1 MSKLRTR
8 IFQDGIDA
16 GRRAM
21 LMICTGRVAETIR
34 GASVI
39 KRWTVGMLLAC
50 VVAFAAHAGAPK
62 VGRGDL
68 PPDVFGKDESGQ
80 PISLERHRGK
90 VVIVTFWATW
100 CPYCL
105 KELPVLENIQNR
117 AGKDRI
123 EVIAVNWK
131 EDRDTYRAVRR
142 ALKGLTLTL
151 TSDTSG
157 QIGEAYGVASIP
169 HMLMI
174 GKDGRV
180 DSVRR
185 GYSEE
190 HLEDIAADLNRL
202 LQAPG
207 PDVATAAAAGSTS
220 APVAAGSAD

>member
-1 MSKLRTR
+1 MAFGAHAAAPK
-8 IFQDGIDA
+8 IDA
-16 GRRAM
+16 GDM
-21 LMICTGRVAETIR
+21 
-34 GASVI
+34 
-39 KRWTVGMLLAC
+39 
-50 VVAFAAHAGAPK
+50 
-62 VGRGDL
+62 

-80 PISLERHRGK
+80 PISLETHRGK

-105 KELPVLENIQNR
+105 KELPVLENIQDL

-131 EDRDTYRAVRR
+131 EDRETYRAIRR
-142 ALKGLTLTL
+142 RLKDLTLTL
-151 TSDTSG
+151 TSDISG
-157 QIGEAYGVASIP
+157 RIGDAYGVTSIP

-190 HLEDIAADLNRL
+190 DLDDIAADLNRL
-202 LQAPG
+202 LTAPAAG
-207 PDVATAAAAGSTS
+207 SATAAADGS
-220 APVAAGSAD
+220 PD

>member
-1 MSKLRTR
+1 M
-8 IFQDGIDA
+8 
-16 GRRAM
+16 
-21 LMICTGRVAETIR
+21 
-34 GASVI
+34 I
-39 KRWTVGMLLAC
+39 KRWTAGVLLAC

-80 PISLERHRGK
+80 PISLESHRGK

-105 KELPVLENIQNR
+105 KELPILENIQNR

-142 ALKGLTLTL
+142 ALKDLTLTL

-157 QIGEAYGVASIP
+157 RIGEAYGVETIP

-180 DSVRR
+180 DGVHR
-185 GYSEE
+185 GYSEAD
-190 HLEDIAADLNRL
+190 LEDIVGDLNRL
-202 LQAPG
+202 MTAQV
-207 PDVATAAAAGSTS
+207 PDVATAAAAGAS
-220 APVAAGSAD
+220 APVAAGSTR